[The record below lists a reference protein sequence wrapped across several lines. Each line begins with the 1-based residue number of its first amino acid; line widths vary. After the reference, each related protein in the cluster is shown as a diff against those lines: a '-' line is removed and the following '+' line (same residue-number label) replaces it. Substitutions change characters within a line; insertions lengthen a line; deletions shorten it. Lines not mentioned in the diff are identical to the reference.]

1 MLTDSSYYIN
11 DIQLSAGDYST
22 LLPHIER
29 YEKEIINQLFG
40 YELAKLVLAY
50 DPLTS
55 EQRIID
61 IVEGVEYSID
71 YNNRTQ
77 LIKWNGLINSDKK
90 SILSY
95 YTYYHYKRNN
105 ITLDTPSGE
114 IKSLNENSKNAD
126 LSLKISNAWN
136 NLEELVG
143 YEGQSVLS
151 GSLYCYLIEHID
163 DYPELIF
170 IGLGSVNAFDL

>member
-11 DIQLSAGDYST
+11 DIQLSASDYSN

-29 YEKEIINQLFG
+29 YEKEILNQLLG
-40 YELAKLVLAY
+40 YELAKLVINY
-50 DPLTS
+50 DPSTS

-61 IVEGVEYSID
+61 LVEGVEYSIY

-77 LIKWNGLINSDKK
+77 LIKWNGLLNTDKK

-95 YTYYHYKRNN
+95 YVYYHYQRNN
-105 ITLDTPSGE
+105 ITLNTPTGE
-114 IKSLNENSKNAD
+114 IKPINENSKAVD
-126 LSLKISNAWN
+126 LSLKINSIWN

-143 YEGQSVLS
+143 YEGQYTFM
-151 GSLYCYLIEHID
+151 GSLYNFLIEHED

-170 IGLGSVNAFDL
+170 VGLGSVNAFDL